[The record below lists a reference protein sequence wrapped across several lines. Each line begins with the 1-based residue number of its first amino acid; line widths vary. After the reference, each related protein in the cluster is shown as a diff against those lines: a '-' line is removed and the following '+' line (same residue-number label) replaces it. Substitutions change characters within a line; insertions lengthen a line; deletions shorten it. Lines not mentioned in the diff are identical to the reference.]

1 MRRETLIAAA
11 VLALLG
17 GYIYWFEREP
27 VSDTEGE
34 VVFGVEEDSI
44 DRIEIV
50 RPEDAQPTVLE
61 KAEDKA
67 WRLVSPVAAEAD
79 EAEVDL
85 LVQNLAT
92 LRFDRVV
99 ARASEGKLSDFGLDS
114 PKIEVRFRT
123 KDGRSRSLA
132 FGSDTPTPS
141 NQYARRDGSEDVLVI
156 ASHLSLNFDK
166 SGWDLR
172 DKAVFS
178 RGDSEEVKRI
188 EIERPAGRLVLVKEG
203 GLWFLPEP
211 RSRAD
216 RNRATGIA
224 SRVESAEMKEIVS
237 ETSEDLDAY
246 GLDAPSRRVRIE
258 FEGEKSPL
266 ELEIGTSKD
275 SDYYARNPSRNEVF
289 VLASDLVS
297 ELDAASSELQSRK
310 LFDYSAFAVKR
321 FRIEAK
327 GEGARELEI
336 LDSGEEKKW
345 RETLPEPGR
354 DLDTTAVED
363 LLYALNGAT
372 GSLAQAPG
380 KEEPDVTLT
389 AWSGDPPTEE
399 KVLVRKRPDGF
410 EIERAGEA
418 VSLRLPEETWK
429 DIESKLKLDAPKE
442 KETPN

>member
-1 MRRETLIAAA
+1 
-11 VLALLG
+11 
-17 GYIYWFEREP
+17 
-27 VSDTEGE
+27 
-34 VVFGVEEDSI
+34 
-44 DRIEIV
+44 
-50 RPEDAQPTVLE
+50 
-61 KAEDKA
+61 
-67 WRLVSPVAAEAD
+67 
-79 EAEVDL
+79 
-85 LVQNLAT
+85 
-92 LRFDRVV
+92 
-99 ARASEGKLSDFGLDS
+99 
-114 PKIEVRFRT
+114 
-123 KDGRSRSLA
+123 
-132 FGSDTPTPS
+132 
-141 NQYARRDGSEDVLVI
+141 
-156 ASHLSLNFDK
+156 
-166 SGWDLR
+166 
-172 DKAVFS
+172 
-178 RGDSEEVKRI
+178 
-188 EIERPAGRLVLVKEG
+188 
-203 GLWFLPEP
+203 
-211 RSRAD
+211 
-216 RNRATGIA
+216 
-224 SRVESAEMKEIVS
+224 
-237 ETSEDLDAY
+237 
-246 GLDAPSRRVRIE
+246 
-258 FEGEKSPL
+258 
-266 ELEIGTSKD
+266 
-275 SDYYARNPSRNEVF
+275 VF

-354 DLDTTAVED
+354 DLDTAAVED